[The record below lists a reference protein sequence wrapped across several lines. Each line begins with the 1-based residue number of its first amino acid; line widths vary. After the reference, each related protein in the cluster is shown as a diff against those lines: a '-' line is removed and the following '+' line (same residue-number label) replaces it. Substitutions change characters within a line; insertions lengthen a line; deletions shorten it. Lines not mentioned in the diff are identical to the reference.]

1 MPAAVGYSLG
11 LGKAPVVCFVGDGA
25 AMYSPSGS
33 LDGRTRKTASHLYCH
48 E

>member
-25 AMYSPSGS
+25 AMYPSGS
-33 LDGRTRKTASHLYCH
+33 LDGRNTKNCQSPLLS
-48 E
+48 